1 MSTTWFLCLDILYV
15 NCKNLIAFTLNV
27 TGSVSTIIFRLVLG
41 QCACRPQYWVFGTV
55 CLQAQVLGFWDSVP
69 ASTTTGVLGQC
80 AYKHK
85 SWGFGTAYLQA
96 PVLGFAPTECLFF
109 RDEITVRFMLYI
121 KCCSFLDCF
130 LGPRNTREGLKKYKG
145 RVGEI

>member
-80 AYKHK
+80 ACKHK
-85 SWGFGTAYLQA
+85 YRGFRTVCLQA
-96 PVLGFAPTECLFF
+96 PELGFWDSVPTSTSLGVLGQRTCKPQYWGLPPQNVFSSGTKSLF
-109 RDEITVRFMLYI
+109 D
-121 KCCSFLDCF
+121 SCF
-130 LGPRNTREGLKKYKG
+130 T
-145 RVGEI
+145 